1 VAQRGCK
8 EIEVMTLSGD
18 QLYGFYRLDKA
29 TRVTNTPS
37 KKRRKNSHPNQ
48 GGQGGGGTGGGAVVG
63 WRRWARV
70 KAWGVRCTRQRRRH
84 GG

>member
-1 VAQRGCK
+1 MSIEGTNLTMIRILGDVARRGCK

-48 GGQGGGGTGGGAVVG
+48 GGQGGGGTGG
-63 WRRWARV
+63 R
-70 KAWGVRCTRQRRRH
+70 
-84 GG
+84 GGSGMAALG